1 MAKIYKTSG
10 KVWVW
15 PGVGGWH
22 FVYVD
27 KKLTEELKK
36 AGAKYKYGSGFIAI
50 RATVGKT
57 SWDTALFP
65 HTKENAYLIALKAK
79 VRKQAE
85 ILAGDLVDIKFKFRS

>member
-1 MAKIYKTSG
+1 MK
-10 KVWVW
+10 KVFTVKGEVWRW

-27 KKLTEELKK
+27 RKLNSIIE
-36 AGAKYKYGSGFIAI
+36 KYGRKYGSGFRKI

-65 HTKENAYLIALKAK
+65 YKKENVFLVSIKAAVRQKEGIRTGDK
-79 VRKQAE
+79 VVIRV
-85 ILAGDLVDIKFKFRS
+85 LLV